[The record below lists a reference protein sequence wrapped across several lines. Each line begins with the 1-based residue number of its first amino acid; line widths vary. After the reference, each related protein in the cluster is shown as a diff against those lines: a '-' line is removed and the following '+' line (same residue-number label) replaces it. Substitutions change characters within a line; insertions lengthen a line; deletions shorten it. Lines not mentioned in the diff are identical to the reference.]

1 MITDLSGTAYT
12 YAFLT
17 YNPVIFY
24 HRKKKINYSYYK
36 KLNYFKDRNKIGKVL
51 NTINKIIIFLDKKYQ
66 KYET

>member
-24 HRKKKINYSYYK
+24 SPKEKKINYSYYK

-51 NTINKIIIFLDKKYQ
+51 NTINKIIIFLDKKIS
-66 KYET
+66 KI